1 MRTKQD
7 YINGLKKM
15 KRNVYF
21 NGERID
27 RTDELQMDC
36 LNTIGLTYD
45 EAEKPENQ
53 ELCTASRIRP
63 YCS

>member
-1 MRTKQD
+1 MRTKKD
-7 YINGLKKM
+7 YIKGLSKM
-15 KRNVYF
+15 KRNIHLD
-21 NGERID
+21 GQLID